1 MLKMTKE
8 KVQAGIMRM
17 KTSLKKYKYLNQ
29 Q

>member
-1 MLKMTKE
+1 LKITKE

-29 Q
+29 R